1 MDRYRLTR
9 NFALL
14 ALVVMALATFFLWAL
29 QQRQS
34 DAQLS
39 DLASRNN
46 VALSQTVVN
55 QLWPR
60 YVDYIVTAARRDP
73 AKIRG
78 AAWTSALLADVR
90 RLLAGTRARKI
101 KLFDL
106 NGYTAFSSDR
116 SEIGD
121 DLGNDPRF
129 LAARAGGVVSRSQ
142 FREEMAGLGGV
153 MRNRWVLSTFVP
165 VRTKGSGGVAGV
177 VEIYSDINAL
187 HDRIAATN
195 RDLALITAAAFAAV
209 FAVLVAIIWYAD
221 RRIRRQHH
229 ENLRMARTVARADA
243 ASQAKSTFLANMS
256 HELRTPLNAVIGFAE
271 MIESAVYGPV
281 GNPRYKEYAGDIKTA
296 GRHLLSII
304 NDVLDLVKV
313 EEGQVALRVEATDL
327 ALLLTE
333 AIKLCRPDADTAGIV
348 IEHRNLTEL
357 PTVLTDAGKLKQ
369 ILVNLLAN
377 AIRYTPEGEVV
388 VIEAAVDAREPLV
401 RISVIDRG
409 PGIPREDIPTALAP
423 FGRLR
428 PIDGNDGGLGLGL
441 PLSRQFA
448 ELLDGSLRIEREGDL
463 GTRITLELPLPV
475 AATGAAVPSAKGD
488 S

>member
-1 MDRYRLTR
+1 
-9 NFALL
+9 
-14 ALVVMALATFFLWAL
+14 
-29 QQRQS
+29 
-34 DAQLS
+34 
-39 DLASRNN
+39 
-46 VALSQTVVN
+46 
-55 QLWPR
+55 
-60 YVDYIVTAARRDP
+60 
-73 AKIRG
+73 
-78 AAWTSALLADVR
+78 
-90 RLLAGTRARKI
+90 
-101 KLFDL
+101 
-106 NGYTAFSSDR
+106 
-116 SEIGD
+116 
-121 DLGNDPRF
+121 
-129 LAARAGGVVSRSQ
+129 
-142 FREEMAGLGGV
+142 
-153 MRNRWVLSTFVP
+153 
-165 VRTKGSGGVAGV
+165 
-177 VEIYSDINAL
+177 
-187 HDRIAATN
+187 
-195 RDLALITAAAFAAV
+195 AAAFAAV

-388 VIEAAVDAREPLV
+388 VIEAA
-401 RISVIDRG
+401 
-409 PGIPREDIPTALAP
+409 
-423 FGRLR
+423 
-428 PIDGNDGGLGLGL
+428 
-441 PLSRQFA
+441 
-448 ELLDGSLRIEREGDL
+448 
-463 GTRITLELPLPV
+463 
-475 AATGAAVPSAKGD
+475 
-488 S
+488 